1 LFLKN
6 KLMVKED
13 LSKNIVIPVWGVMI
27 MVTIFIALFG
37 FVYRISVFQGQT
49 FEQIRQVRAD
59 IDARTNYNPFEH
71 HRFKEY
77 KSRQTGG

>member
-1 LFLKN
+1 
-6 KLMVKED
+6 MVKED

-59 IDARTNYNPFEH
+59 IDYERIITRSSITDLRNTKADRREVEPKKDE
-71 HRFKEY
+71 
-77 KSRQTGG
+77 